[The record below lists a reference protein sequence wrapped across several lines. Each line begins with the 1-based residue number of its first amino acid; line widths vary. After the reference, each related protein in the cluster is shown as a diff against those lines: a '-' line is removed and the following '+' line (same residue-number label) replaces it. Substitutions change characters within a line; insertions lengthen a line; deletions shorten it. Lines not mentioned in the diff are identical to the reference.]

1 LEDGHRI
8 EDRITVFYSV
18 CGYIL
23 RPRNNEKIIE
33 RRLIYLDRKTKEQV
47 VSELQVKLKEANL
60 GILTSFS
67 KMNVEKMETLRKTLR
82 KSNAELKV
90 VKNTLLNIAAK
101 DTAFSILA
109 DHFKWPIAVV
119 LSYKDPV
126 EPTKALIDFAK
137 KNPELEIKVGVLD
150 GKLLDKSDITSL
162 AELPSREVLLG
173 KLVSVMA
180 AVPTSLVTVLSGVP
194 RNFVQVLNA
203 YCDKKQAVN

>member
-1 LEDGHRI
+1 
-8 EDRITVFYSV
+8 
-18 CGYIL
+18 
-23 RPRNNEKIIE
+23 
-33 RRLIYLDRKTKEQV
+33 LDRRTKEQV

-67 KMNVEKMETLRKTLR
+67 KMNVEKMEALRKALR

-203 YCDKKQAVN
+203 YCDQKQTTN

>member
-1 LEDGHRI
+1 M
-8 EDRITVFYSV
+8 DR
-18 CGYIL
+18 
-23 RPRNNEKIIE
+23 R
-33 RRLIYLDRKTKEQV
+33 TKEQV

-67 KMNVEKMETLRKTLR
+67 KMNVEKMEALRKALR

-173 KLVSVMA
+173 RLVSVMA

-203 YCDKKQAVN
+203 YCDKKQTTN